1 MSGLWTNDRDTLA
14 KAMFTEYTGGK
25 ESWAKK
31 NQRGRS
37 RWLVQVDRLIDQGAV
52 RVLDPDDPVQRG
64 RVAKRLR
71 EIEVQAVA
79 GIHRDDTDWAA
90 GELIKAL
97 RQP

>member
-1 MSGLWTNDRDTLA
+1 MSGLWTNDRAELA
-14 KAMFTEYTGGK
+14 KAIG
-25 ESWAKK
+25 
-31 NQRGRS
+31 
-37 RWLVQVDRLIDQGAV
+37 WLVQNGNPDGLLIANYLIEKRTV

-71 EIEVQAVA
+71 VFEVQAVA

>member
-1 MSGLWTNDRDTLA
+1 MTGLWTNDRDTLA
-14 KAMFTEYTGGK
+14 LFLSVHTLMDFGAAKRLLEQAKADG
-25 ESWAKK
+25 
-31 NQRGRS
+31 
-37 RWLVQVDRLIDQGAV
+37 VV
-52 RVLDPDDPVQRG
+52 RVLDPDDTVQRG

>member
-1 MSGLWTNDRDTLA
+1 LSGLCPKVRVTLA
-14 KAMFTEYTGGK
+14 EALAGDVQPIGLDP
-25 ESWAKK
+25 
-31 NQRGRS
+31 S
-37 RWLVQVDRLIDQGAV
+37 RPAPNPILAHELIDTGAV

-97 RQP
+97 R